1 MFNINEWIAGP
12 IAPSQIEGISLDWP
26 DKPDDLE
33 IRYAVKTTEQQ
44 PASARAAGVG
54 SFAGTRGRTIPIVS
68 VLLEM
73 SGPAAF
79 NLQFAVEA
87 VFLGAPIKRTAGKR
101 VVVSGPT
108 GREPLVGLRIN
119 IESTSGAEQRTIKSA
134 SEPKT
139 VDQTRVFR
147 KRPKLKRANSAAAL
161 LGRQ

>member
-1 MFNINEWIAGP
+1 M
-12 IAPSQIEGISLDWP
+12 
-26 DKPDDLE
+26 
-33 IRYAVKTTEQQ
+33 
-44 PASARAAGVG
+44 GVG

-73 SGPAAF
+73 SGAAAF

-87 VFLGAPIKRTAGKR
+87 VFLGAPIKRSTGKR

-119 IESTSGAEQRTIKSA
+119 IEGTSGAEQPPIKSSA

-139 VDQTRVFR
+139 VGQTRVFR
-147 KRPKLKRANSAAAL
+147 KRSKFKRTASASAL
-161 LGRQ
+161 LGGE